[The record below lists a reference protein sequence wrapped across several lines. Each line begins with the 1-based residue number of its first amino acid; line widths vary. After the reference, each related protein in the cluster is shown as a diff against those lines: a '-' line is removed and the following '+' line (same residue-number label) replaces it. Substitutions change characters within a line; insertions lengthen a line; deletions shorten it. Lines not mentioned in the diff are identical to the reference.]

1 MKALILRHL
10 QRLAA
15 CALAVASASAAAV
28 ILAPGALQAQ
38 ATGVIRG
45 TVTAEGSNTP
55 IEGVQISLVGNPRF
69 ARTDVAGVYR
79 LPGMPVGVAM
89 VRALRI
95 GYMGQTKSVTVA
107 GGGTHTVDFVLKTAA
122 LSLDAVVVTG
132 TAAEAR
138 KKEVGNAMATIDMK
152 LGSSPQMKDAQDMI
166 GGRAA
171 GVTVMGNSGQPG
183 AGGTIRLRGSNS
195 ITQGNNP
202 IIYVDGIRI
211 YSQGGPITASARQ
224 SANAFN
230 DIKADEIERVEIVKG
245 AAATTLYGTEASGGV
260 IQIFTKRGSAGAPQ
274 WTASYSSGLNV
285 MGQVGPSSD
294 STDLGMI
301 CKGVMVDG
309 IGTKYMDPTC
319 PASGTWLRHGPV
331 QRLDLEVKGGGE
343 NMTYFLSG
351 NYADNEGVVRTGFQK
366 DGGFRGNFTFMPAK
380 KLVFS
385 LNTSYNKK
393 NIGWLG
399 DGNLA
404 NGFTLNVMRGSSGN
418 FKGGKG
424 TDCAS
429 VPTGTTCLTNRYI
442 LDTQISNDADHFITG
457 ASVSWNPVNGLTN
470 RLNLGYDYNNSN
482 NNTLLPFG
490 FLTLPTGQLVNAI
503 WNHTK
508 LSLDYA
514 GSYQNT
520 VLKTFASTLSWGGQL
535 FDDRE
540 RYTGMTG
547 TLLSGPGDPTMTSFA
562 IANVGTAT
570 QPRVVNAGFFLQE
583 MVGWNDR
590 LFVTGG
596 MRVDGN
602 SAFGS
607 AFGLQTYPKVS
618 AAYVMSEEKWWPTK
632 YVPTFKLRAAVGES
646 GKAPGAF
653 DAVRTWN
660 PVAGDEGKPGVV
672 VAQRGNPNLGPERT
686 RENEIGF
693 DAAVLDNRVSFEVTG
708 FRARTYGAL
717 IGVVYPPSEGF
728 AGTQLQNVG
737 TLENKG
743 LEVQVN
749 GEILRGSRVNWSGR
763 VSLTSLASNTID
775 VGGVPIATGL
785 GSYVREGYP
794 VPGLFGYTITN
805 PDAIADPI
813 VKSDQYLGSLYP
825 THITSIGTTLT
836 FWQNL
841 TLDVLGEFQAGGHLA
856 NWIGYQG
863 EVRNMWQPCYAVQ
876 AQLRAYNGAD
886 GKKGTADDVLTALD
900 GVNARD
906 RGRCAIDATVRNS
919 DFWIAKTDFFKLR
932 SVSLAYQIPARYLRG
947 TAHAATFTLSGRN
960 LYKSTKYDGAD
971 PEANDASDAG
981 TGLGR
986 REYYQLPP
994 FKTYMATLRLT
1005 F

>member
-1 MKALILRHL
+1 MKVLIPRLL
-10 QRLAA
+10 LRLAVPVFSLS
-15 CALAVASASAAAV
+15 LAAGV
-28 ILAPGALQAQ
+28 LQAQ
-38 ATGVIRG
+38 ATGVIKG
-45 TVTAEGSNTP
+45 TVTADGTNVP
-55 IEGVQISLVGNPRF
+55 LEGVQVSVVGDPRI
-69 ARTDVAGVYR
+69 ARTDQDGVYR
-79 LPGMPVGVAM
+79 LAGVPAGLRM
-89 VRALRI
+89 VRVLRF
-95 GYMGQTKSVTVA
+95 GYVGQTRSVTVA
-107 GGGTHTVDFVLKTAA
+107 VGGSHTTDFVLKVAA

-171 GVTVMGNSGQPG
+171 GVIVMGNSGQPG

-202 IIYVDGIRI
+202 VIYVDGIRI
-211 YSQGGPITASARQ
+211 YSQGGPVTASARQ
-224 SANAFN
+224 SAAAFN

-260 IQIFTKRGSAGAPQ
+260 IQIFTKRGTAGAPQ
-274 WTASYSSGLNV
+274 WTASLSGGLNV
-285 MGQVGPSSD
+285 MGQVGPKSD
-294 STDLGMI
+294 PTDLGMI

-319 PASGTWLRHGPV
+319 PASGSWLRQGPV

-351 NYADNEGVVRTGFQK
+351 NYADNQGVVRTGFQK

-380 KLVFS
+380 KLVVS

-424 TDCAS
+424 TDCAG
-429 VPTGTTCLTNRYI
+429 VPAGTTCLTNKYI
-442 LDTQISNDADHFITG
+442 LDTRISNDADHFITG
-457 ASVSWNPVNGLTN
+457 ASISWNPIAGLTN
-470 RLNLGYDYNNSN
+470 RFNLGFDYNNSN

-490 FLTLPTGQLVNAI
+490 FLSLPTGQLVNAI

-520 VLKTFASTLSWGGQL
+520 VLKKFASTLSWGGQL

-547 TLLSGPGDPTMTSFA
+547 TFLSGPGDPTLGSFS
-562 IANVGTAT
+562 IVTLGTAS
-570 QPRVVNAGFFLQE
+570 QPRVVNAGMFLQE
-583 MVGWNDR
+583 MIGWNDR

-596 MRVDGN
+596 LRVDGN

-607 AFGLQTYPKVS
+607 AFGLQTYPKLS
-618 AAYVMSEEKWWPTK
+618 AAYVMSEEKWWPSK
-632 YVPTFKLRAAVGES
+632 YVSTFKLRTAVGES

-653 DAVRTWN
+653 DAVRTWD
-660 PVAGDEGKPGVV
+660 PVGGDEGKPGVV
-672 VAQRGNPNLGPERT
+672 VSQRGNANLGPERT
-686 RENEIGF
+686 REYEVGF
-693 DAAVLDNRVSFEVTG
+693 DAGALDNRLSVELTAFQ
-708 FRARTYGAL
+708 ARTYGAL

-728 AGTQLQNVG
+728 SRTQLQNIG

-749 GEILRGSRVNWSGR
+749 GEILRGQKLSWNGR
-763 VSLTSLASNTID
+763 VSITSLASNTID
-775 VGGVPIATGL
+775 VGGVPISTGL

-794 VPGLFGYTITN
+794 VPAIFGYKITN
-805 PDAIADPI
+805 PDAIADPV
-813 VKSDQYLGSLYP
+813 VKADQYLGSVYP
-825 THITSIGTTLT
+825 THITSIGTTFT

-841 TLDVLGEFQAGGHLA
+841 TLDVLGEFQRGGHLA

-863 EVRNMWQPCYAVQ
+863 EVRNMWQPCYAIQ
-876 AQLRAYNGAD
+876 TKLRAFNGVD
-886 GKKGTADDVLTALD
+886 GKKGTADDVLGALD
-900 GVNARD
+900 GVTALE
-906 RGRCAIDATVRNS
+906 RGRCAVDATVRNS

-932 SVSLAYQIPARYLRG
+932 SISLAYQIPPRYLRG
-947 TAHAATFTLSGRN
+947 TARRATFTLSGRN

-981 TGLGR
+981 SGLGR

-994 FKTYMATLRLT
+994 FKTFMATLRLT